1 MEVTDALLHSIKE
14 GENYGYSQSSNGIT
28 SIVTGKVSKINI
40 ETRKVTLTDVKER
53 RGAYGVGNSDVFESC
68 DRKRTVYGC
77 ILFPVNN
84 IGF

>member
-1 MEVTDALLHSIKE
+1 MVTDALLHSIKE
-14 GENYGYSQSSNGIT
+14 GENYGYSQSNNGIT
-28 SIVTGKVSKINI
+28 SIVIGKISKINA

-53 RGAYGVGNSDVFESC
+53 RGAYGVGNNDIFEAY

-77 ILFPVNN
+77 ILFPIGA